1 MNYIKTPSN
10 SQGAS
15 PISSHLHVTSGAS
28 TSMIPPLVT
37 IKCFSCGKWPWP
49 GGKPPKNAGKTRFP
63 AGKLI
68 CKWGTG
74 GIWKNQTGWTWWLKI
89 EPTQMGNLWEI
100 YDKCLLVYNWLTT
113 VGFWGNMTPDSIHA
127 WWSPIKACG
136 YYMVLLP
143 VNQVPNPNHLDD
155 CKLGTLW

>member
-1 MNYIKTPSN
+1 MVYPPVISHSYRTWTIQFNDLPIKNVAFPKQSVKLREGMYCYVYPYLILINYIKTPSN
-10 SQGAS
+10 NQGAS

-49 GGKPPKNAGKTRFP
+49 GGKHPKNAGKTRFP

-74 GIWKNQTGWTWWLKI
+74 GIWKNQTGWTWWLN
-89 EPTQMGNLWEI
+89 QHRWELYGRSMI
-100 YDKCLLVYNWLTT
+100 SVCWFII
-113 VGFWGNMTPDSIHA
+113 G
-127 WWSPIKACG
+127 
-136 YYMVLLP
+136 
-143 VNQVPNPNHLDD
+143 
-155 CKLGTLW
+155 